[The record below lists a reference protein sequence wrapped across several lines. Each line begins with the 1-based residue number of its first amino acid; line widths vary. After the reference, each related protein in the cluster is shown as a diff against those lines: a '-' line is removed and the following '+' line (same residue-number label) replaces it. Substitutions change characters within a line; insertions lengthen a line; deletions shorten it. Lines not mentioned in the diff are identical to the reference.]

1 MGSMAAPDMLFA
13 NLSDTELREHHQRL
27 TTQIRSLQADSARCL
42 AEIDRRHQAQEQ
54 HSPFEITP
62 ACWLSQ
68 SLNIS
73 DGHAHSLIRTA
84 RQLDNLPLTQQALRA
99 GDIGLDHAS
108 IICRAMEEATRTC
121 IEPGFAEQSMVEA
134 ASHMNTIDLRRHWN
148 QLRYQ
153 ADQDAGVEAEADQ
166 HQRRWARFA
175 RTRWDTGQFQGE
187 LDAEGYSWLRKA
199 IDAAKA
205 ALKTP
210 HDQRTPDQ
218 RNADALVEI
227 CQRAL
232 KAGELPEQAGQRPQ
246 LTVVA
251 TLETLRLEPGS
262 PLATLDWGP
271 QVTGHT
277 ARRISEDADLT
288 PVLVNQAGDVLH
300 VGRRKR
306 MLTLRQRKALNVRD
320 QRCQY
325 PGCDRPATQCQPHHE
340 RHFVDGG
347 TTDLPNSRLY
357 CTVHHQ
363 LMHPENARFRKPR
376 APD

>member
-13 NLSDTELREHHQRL
+13 NLSDNELREHHERL

-205 ALKTP
+205 ALETP

-251 TLETLRLEPGS
+251 TL
-262 PLATLDWGP
+262 
-271 QVTGHT
+271 
-277 ARRISEDADLT
+277 
-288 PVLVNQAGDVLH
+288 
-300 VGRRKR
+300 
-306 MLTLRQRKALNVRD
+306 
-320 QRCQY
+320 
-325 PGCDRPATQCQPHHE
+325 
-340 RHFVDGG
+340 
-347 TTDLPNSRLY
+347 
-357 CTVHHQ
+357 
-363 LMHPENARFRKPR
+363 
-376 APD
+376 